1 MVDMRFL
8 QTILAFVWMTSPLMM
23 WGQYSSDSRGSFLA
37 EEKPVSDYFE
47 KVDDRSFYQQQR
59 IHGLKSELNNYSSRL
74 HTLQQ
79 RFDQIFYG
87 LSSQGKHST
96 PFELS
101 NSPQKP
107 VYQQRTYESN
117 YSTPAS
123 FTPSPTPR
131 PVAPQSV
138 PQELQE
144 QQQPVR
150 SQTNQLAFSVDAP
163 GKYSKGGKVASLF
176 DPEQASRENLGGY
189 LVISPGFSIPFKTH
203 EGDPSAN
210 KTRHRE
216 YDPGV
221 SVNIT
226 GGLEKNPFRVGVGVS
241 YSRHSLDDSSYETD
255 KFYSPPMNK
264 DPISGH
270 SQTLAGYLDLGL
282 RTPIASSL
290 DAYMGVG
297 LGYYLSLI
305 EDPRKRKDHG
315 FFATGSLGL
324 AWNVTDLIA
333 LRFGYRYLHE
343 DEVPS
348 HVAELGLNFDF

>member
-1 MVDMRFL
+1 MRLF
-8 QTILAFVWMTSPLMM
+8 QTSLAFVWMTSPLMM

-101 NSPQKP
+101 NSPKKP

-117 YSTPAS
+117 YSTPAT
-123 FTPSPTPR
+123 FTPAPKPR
-131 PVAPQSV
+131 RVAPQSV
-138 PQELQE
+138 SQELQL
-144 QQQPVR
+144 QQEPVR
-150 SQTNQLAFSVDAP
+150 SQTNQLAFSVEAP
-163 GKYSKGGKVASLF
+163 GKYSKEGRVASLF
-176 DPEQASRENLGGY
+176 DPEQASRESLGGY
-189 LVISPGFSIPFKTH
+189 LVISPGFSIPYKTH
-203 EGDPSAN
+203 EGDKSVH
-210 KTRHRE
+210 KSRHRE

-221 SVNIT
+221 SVNIA

-241 YSRHSLDDSSYETD
+241 YKRHSLDDSSYEVIGGP
-255 KFYSPPMNK
+255 KS
-264 DPISGH
+264 ISGH
-270 SQTLAGYLDLGL
+270 SQTVAGYLDLGL

>member
-1 MVDMRFL
+1 MRFL

-117 YSTPAS
+117 YSTPAT

-131 PVAPQSV
+131 PFAPQSV

-176 DPEQASRENLGGY
+176 DPEQASRGSLGGY

-203 EGDPSAN
+203 EGDPSVH
-210 KTRHRE
+210 KSRHRK

-221 SVNIT
+221 SVNIA

-241 YSRHSLDDSSYETD
+241 YKRHSLDDDSYEVIGG
-255 KFYSPPMNK
+255 PN
-264 DPISGH
+264 PISGH
-270 SQTLAGYLDLGL
+270 SQTVAGY
-282 RTPIASSL
+282 
-290 DAYMGVG
+290 
-297 LGYYLSLI
+297 
-305 EDPRKRKDHG
+305 
-315 FFATGSLGL
+315 
-324 AWNVTDLIA
+324 
-333 LRFGYRYLHE
+333 
-343 DEVPS
+343 
-348 HVAELGLNFDF
+348 FDFGL

>member
-1 MVDMRFL
+1 MRFL
-8 QTILAFVWMTSPLMM
+8 QTFLAFVWMTSPLMVR
-23 WGQYSSDSRGSFLA
+23 GQYSSDSRGSFLA

-107 VYQQRTYESN
+107 IYQQRTYESN
-117 YSTPAS
+117 YSTPGT

-131 PVAPQSV
+131 SVPQSV
-138 PQELQE
+138 PQEFQK
-144 QQQPVR
+144 QQPVR

-163 GKYSKGGKVASLF
+163 GKYSKEGKVASLF
-176 DPEQASRENLGGY
+176 DPEQASRESLGGY

-203 EGDPSAN
+203 EGDPSVH
-210 KTRHRE
+210 KSRHRE

-221 SVNIT
+221 SVNIA
-226 GGLEKNPFRVGVGVS
+226 GGLEKNPFRVGLGVS
-241 YSRHSLDDSSYETD
+241 YKRHSLDDSSYEVIGG
-255 KFYSPPMNK
+255 P

-270 SQTLAGYLDLGL
+270 SQTVAGYLDLGL

-324 AWNVTDLIA
+324 AWNVSDLIA

>member
-1 MVDMRFL
+1 
-8 QTILAFVWMTSPLMM
+8 
-23 WGQYSSDSRGSFLA
+23 
-37 EEKPVSDYFE
+37 
-47 KVDDRSFYQQQR
+47 
-59 IHGLKSELNNYSSRL
+59 LNNYSSRL

-101 NSPQKP
+101 NSPKKP

-117 YSTPAS
+117 YSTPVT

-131 PVAPQSV
+131 PAAPQSV
-138 PQELQE
+138 PQELQL
-144 QQQPVR
+144 QQEPVR
-150 SQTNQLAFSVDAP
+150 SQTNQLAFSVEAP
-163 GKYSKGGKVASLF
+163 GKYSKEGKVASLF
-176 DPEQASRENLGGY
+176 DPEQASRESLGGY
-189 LVISPGFSIPFKTH
+189 LVISPGFSIPYKTH
-203 EGDPSAN
+203 EGDPSVH
-210 KTRHRE
+210 KSRHRE

-221 SVNIT
+221 SVNIA

-241 YSRHSLDDSSYETD
+241 YKRHSLDDSSYEVIGGP
-255 KFYSPPMNK
+255 KS
-264 DPISGH
+264 ISGH
-270 SQTLAGYLDLGL
+270 SQTVAGYLDLGL

-290 DAYMGVG
+290 DAYMGLG

>member
-1 MVDMRFL
+1 
-8 QTILAFVWMTSPLMM
+8 
-23 WGQYSSDSRGSFLA
+23 
-37 EEKPVSDYFE
+37 
-47 KVDDRSFYQQQR
+47 
-59 IHGLKSELNNYSSRL
+59 LNNYSSRL

-117 YSTPAS
+117 YSTPVT

-131 PVAPQSV
+131 PAAPQSV
-138 PQELQE
+138 PQELQL
-144 QQQPVR
+144 QQEPVR
-150 SQTNQLAFSVDAP
+150 SQTNQLAFSVEAP
-163 GKYSKGGKVASLF
+163 GKYSKEGKVASLF
-176 DPEQASRENLGGY
+176 DPEQASRESLGGY
-189 LVISPGFSIPFKTH
+189 LVISPGFSIPYKTH
-203 EGDPSAN
+203 EGDPSVH
-210 KTRHRE
+210 KSRHRE

-221 SVNIT
+221 SVNIA
-226 GGLEKNPFRVGVGVS
+226 GGLEKNPFRIGVGVS
-241 YSRHSLDDSSYETD
+241 YKRHSLDDSSYEVIGGP
-255 KFYSPPMNK
+255 KS
-264 DPISGH
+264 ISGH
-270 SQTLAGYLDLGL
+270 SQTVAGYLDLGL

-290 DAYMGVG
+290 DAYMGLG

>member
-1 MVDMRFL
+1 MVR
-8 QTILAFVWMTSPLMM
+8 
-23 WGQYSSDSRGSFLA
+23 GQYSSDSRGSFLA

-107 VYQQRTYESN
+107 IYQQRTYESN
-117 YSTPAS
+117 YSTPGT

-131 PVAPQSV
+131 SVPQSV
-138 PQELQE
+138 PQEFQK
-144 QQQPVR
+144 QQPVR

-163 GKYSKGGKVASLF
+163 GKYSKEGKVASLF
-176 DPEQASRENLGGY
+176 DPEQASRESLGGY

-203 EGDPSAN
+203 EGDPSVY
-210 KTRHRE
+210 KSRHRE

-221 SVNIT
+221 SVNIA
-226 GGLEKNPFRVGVGVS
+226 GGLEKNPFRVGLGVS
-241 YSRHSLDDSSYETD
+241 YKRHSLDDSSYEVIGG
-255 KFYSPPMNK
+255 P

-270 SQTLAGYLDLGL
+270 SQTVAGYLDLGL

>member
-1 MVDMRFL
+1 
-8 QTILAFVWMTSPLMM
+8 
-23 WGQYSSDSRGSFLA
+23 
-37 EEKPVSDYFE
+37 
-47 KVDDRSFYQQQR
+47 
-59 IHGLKSELNNYSSRL
+59 L

-117 YSTPAS
+117 YSTPVT

-138 PQELQE
+138 PQELQL
-144 QQQPVR
+144 QQEPVR
-150 SQTNQLAFSVDAP
+150 SQTNQLAFSVEAP
-163 GKYSKGGKVASLF
+163 GKYSKEGKVASLF
-176 DPEQASRENLGGY
+176 DPEQASRESLGGY
-189 LVISPGFSIPFKTH
+189 LVISPGFSIPYKTH
-203 EGDPSAN
+203 EGDPSVH
-210 KTRHRE
+210 KSRHRE

-221 SVNIT
+221 SVNIA
-226 GGLEKNPFRVGVGVS
+226 GGLEKNPFRIGVGVS
-241 YSRHSLDDSSYETD
+241 YKRHSLDDSSYEVIGGP
-255 KFYSPPMNK
+255 KS
-264 DPISGH
+264 ISGH
-270 SQTLAGYLDLGL
+270 SQTVAGYLDLGL

-290 DAYMGVG
+290 DAYMGLG

-343 DEVPS
+343 EEVPS

>member
-1 MVDMRFL
+1 MRLL
-8 QTILAFVWMTSPLMM
+8 QPILAQFWLLFPVILI
-23 WGQYSSDSRGSFLA
+23 GQYSTSNRSSFLA

-87 LSSQGKHST
+87 LSSKGDHST
-96 PFELS
+96 PFDLS
-101 NSPQKP
+101 NSPRRP
-107 VYQQRTYESN
+107 VYQQRSFESN
-117 YSTPAS
+117 
-123 FTPSPTPR
+123 FTSPSAGKSRAYQPSAMQAIPTELQSQEPSP
-131 PVAPQSV
+131 
-138 PQELQE
+138 
-144 QQQPVR
+144 R
-150 SQTNQLAFSVDAP
+150 SRTNQLAFNVDAP
-163 GKYSKGGKVASLF
+163 GKYTKEGKVASLF
-176 DPEQASRENLGGY
+176 DPDQASHGSLGGY
-189 LVISPGFSIPFKTH
+189 FIISPGFSVPYKTH
-203 EGDPSAN
+203 EGNPPLKS
-210 KTRHRE
+210 RHRD

-221 SVNIT
+221 AVNIA
-226 GGLEKNPFRVGVGVS
+226 GGFEKNPFRIGLGLT
-241 YSRHSLDDSSYETD
+241 YKRHSLGDTSYEI
-255 KFYSPPMNK
+255 PPVAK
-264 DPISGH
+264 KSISGH
-270 SQTLAGYLDLGL
+270 SQTIAGYLDLGL

-324 AWNVTDLIA
+324 AWNISDLIA
-333 LRFGYRYLHE
+333 FRFGYRYLHE
-343 DEVPS
+343 KEVPS

>member
-1 MVDMRFL
+1 MRLF
-8 QTILAFVWMTSPLMM
+8 QTFLAFVWMTSPLMM

-101 NSPQKP
+101 NSPTRP
-107 VYQQRTYESN
+107 AYQQRTYESN
-117 YSTPAS
+117 YSTP
-123 FTPSPTPR
+123 SPNPR
-131 PVAPQSV
+131 RVAPQSV
-138 PQELQE
+138 PQELQLPQE
-144 QQQPVR
+144 SVR
-150 SQTNQLAFSVDAP
+150 SQTNQLAFSVEAP
-163 GKYSKGGKVASLF
+163 GKYSKEGRVASLF
-176 DPEQASRENLGGY
+176 DPEQASRESLGGY
-189 LVISPGFSIPFKTH
+189 LVISPGFSIPYKTH
-203 EGDPSAN
+203 EGDPLVN
-210 KTRHRE
+210 KFRHRE

-221 SVNIT
+221 SVNIA
-226 GGLEKNPFRVGVGVS
+226 GGLEKNPFRVGIGVS
-241 YSRHSLDDSSYETD
+241 YKRHSLDDSAYETN
-255 KFYSPPMNK
+255 KFISKIK
-264 DPISGH
+264 DTISGN
-270 SQTLAGYLDLGL
+270 SQTVAGYLDLGL

-290 DAYMGVG
+290 DAYMGLG

-315 FFATGSLGL
+315 FFATGSFGL

>member
-1 MVDMRFL
+1 MRLF
-8 QTILAFVWMTSPLMM
+8 QTFLAFVWMTSPLMM

-101 NSPQKP
+101 NSPTRP
-107 VYQQRTYESN
+107 AYQQRTYESN
-117 YSTPAS
+117 YSTP
-123 FTPSPTPR
+123 SPNPR
-131 PVAPQSV
+131 RVAPQYV
-138 PQELQE
+138 PQELQPLQE
-144 QQQPVR
+144 PVR
-150 SQTNQLAFSVDAP
+150 SQTNQLAFNVDSP
-163 GKYSKGGKVASLF
+163 GQYSKDGRVASLF
-176 DPEQASRENLGGY
+176 DPEQASRESLGGY
-189 LVISPGFSIPFKTH
+189 LVISPGFSIPYKIH
-203 EGDPSAN
+203 EGDPSVH
-210 KTRHRE
+210 KSRHRE

-221 SVNIT
+221 SVNIS

-241 YSRHSLDDSSYETD
+241 YKRHSLDDSSYEVIGGP
-255 KFYSPPMNK
+255 K
-264 DPISGH
+264 PISGH
-270 SQTLAGYLDLGL
+270 SQTVAGYLDLGL

-290 DAYMGVG
+290 DAYMGLG
-297 LGYYLSLI
+297 FGYYLSLI

>member
-1 MVDMRFL
+1 
-8 QTILAFVWMTSPLMM
+8 
-23 WGQYSSDSRGSFLA
+23 
-37 EEKPVSDYFE
+37 
-47 KVDDRSFYQQQR
+47 
-59 IHGLKSELNNYSSRL
+59 L

-101 NSPQKP
+101 NSPKKP

-117 YSTPAS
+117 YSTPVT

-138 PQELQE
+138 PQELQL
-144 QQQPVR
+144 QQEPVR
-150 SQTNQLAFSVDAP
+150 SQTNQLAFSVEAP
-163 GKYSKGGKVASLF
+163 GKYSKEGKVASLF
-176 DPEQASRENLGGY
+176 DPEQASRESLGGY
-189 LVISPGFSIPFKTH
+189 LVISPGFSIPYKTH
-203 EGDPSAN
+203 EGDPSVH
-210 KTRHRE
+210 KSRHRE

-221 SVNIT
+221 SVNIA
-226 GGLEKNPFRVGVGVS
+226 GGLEKNPFRIGVGVS
-241 YSRHSLDDSSYETD
+241 YKRHSLDDSSYEVIGGP
-255 KFYSPPMNK
+255 KS
-264 DPISGH
+264 ISGH
-270 SQTLAGYLDLGL
+270 SQTVAGYLDLGL

-290 DAYMGVG
+290 DAYMGLG

>member
-1 MVDMRFL
+1 M
-8 QTILAFVWMTSPLMM
+8 
-23 WGQYSSDSRGSFLA
+23 
-37 EEKPVSDYFE
+37 
-47 KVDDRSFYQQQR
+47 
-59 IHGLKSELNNYSSRL
+59 

-101 NSPQKP
+101 NSPKKP

-117 YSTPAS
+117 YSTPVT

-138 PQELQE
+138 PQELQL
-144 QQQPVR
+144 QQEPVR
-150 SQTNQLAFSVDAP
+150 SQTNQLAFSVEAP
-163 GKYSKGGKVASLF
+163 GKYSKEGKVASLF
-176 DPEQASRENLGGY
+176 DPEQASRESLGGY
-189 LVISPGFSIPFKTH
+189 LVISPGFSIPYKTH
-203 EGDPSAN
+203 EGDKSVH
-210 KTRHRE
+210 KSRHRE

-221 SVNIT
+221 SVNIA
-226 GGLEKNPFRVGVGVS
+226 GGLEKNPFRIGVGVS
-241 YSRHSLDDSSYETD
+241 YKRHSLDDSSYEVEVIGVP
-255 KFYSPPMNK
+255 KS
-264 DPISGH
+264 ISGH

-290 DAYMGVG
+290 DAYMGLG

>member
-1 MVDMRFL
+1 MRLF
-8 QTILAFVWMTSPLMM
+8 QTFLAFVWMTSPLIV

-101 NSPQKP
+101 NSPKKP

-117 YSTPAS
+117 YSTPVT

-138 PQELQE
+138 PQELQL
-144 QQQPVR
+144 QQEPVR
-150 SQTNQLAFSVDAP
+150 SQTNQLAFSVEAP
-163 GKYSKGGKVASLF
+163 GKYSKEGKVASLF
-176 DPEQASRENLGGY
+176 DPEQASRESLGGY
-189 LVISPGFSIPFKTH
+189 LVISPGFSIPYKTH
-203 EGDPSAN
+203 EGDPSVH
-210 KTRHRE
+210 KSRHRE

-221 SVNIT
+221 SVNIA
-226 GGLEKNPFRVGVGVS
+226 GGFEKNPFRVGVGVS
-241 YSRHSLDDSSYETD
+241 YKRHSLDDSSYEVIGVP
-255 KFYSPPMNK
+255 KS
-264 DPISGH
+264 ISGH

-290 DAYMGVG
+290 DAYMGLG

-343 DEVPS
+343 EEVPS

>member
-1 MVDMRFL
+1 MRFL

-163 GKYSKGGKVASLF
+163 GKYSKEGKVASLF
-176 DPEQASRENLGGY
+176 DPEQASRESLGGY

-203 EGDPSAN
+203 EGDPSVH
-210 KTRHRE
+210 KSRHRK

-221 SVNIT
+221 SVNIA

-241 YSRHSLDDSSYETD
+241 YKRHSLDDDSYEVIGG
-255 KFYSPPMNK
+255 PNPIN
-264 DPISGH
+264 PISGH
-270 SQTLAGYLDLGL
+270 SQTVAGYLDLGL

>member
-221 SVNIT
+221 SVNIV

-241 YSRHSLDDSSYETD
+241 YKRHSLDDSAYETN
-255 KFYSPPMNK
+255 KFSGKIK
-264 DPISGH
+264 DPISGY
-270 SQTLAGYLDLGL
+270 SQTVAGYLDLGL